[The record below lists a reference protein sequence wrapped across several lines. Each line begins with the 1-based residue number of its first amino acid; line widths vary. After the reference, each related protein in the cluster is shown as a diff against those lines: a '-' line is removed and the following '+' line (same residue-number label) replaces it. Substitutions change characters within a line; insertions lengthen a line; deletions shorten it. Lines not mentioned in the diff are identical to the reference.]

1 MTGRNYTRDFNQEF
15 NDHKPYFKSYE
26 DYPGYIRDLNEKYL
40 TLSEENRRNAIKL
53 TKSEF
58 YIARANTE
66 AKTKYDCQIYFL
78 RNAYLLYKEKI
89 RDEFPMSHRNIT
101 DIFVIAACTLR
112 HGSFPVMLQRELMEH
127 QNNIDQVEDE
137 DVKYELQKKV
147 CNLTAIYRIP
157 AEVWINIWK
166 YFFAMEPF
174 ICFKNSCRR
183 IFFQKESKVC
193 PDCHSPKLKTISI
206 SEI

>member
-1 MTGRNYTRDFNQEF
+1 MSGRNYNRDFNAEF

-26 DYPGYIRDLNEKYL
+26 DYPGYIRDLNAKFINV
-40 TLSEENRRNAIKL
+40 SEENRRNAITL
-53 TKSEF
+53 TKYQFQLSI
-58 YIARANTE
+58 YN
-66 AKTKYDCQIYFL
+66 KGNKNKYENQMFL
-78 RNAYLLYKEKI
+78 LENGYKKI
-89 RDEFPMSHRNIT
+89 KNPKDDFLFLHRHIT
-101 DIFVIAACTLR
+101 DLFVLATCTLR

-147 CNLTAIYRIP
+147 CNLTASYRIP
-157 AEVWINIWK
+157 SEVWSNIWE